1 MKVTHLDVFPVGAGW
16 RTWVFVRV
24 GTDDGIVGWGE
35 ATMVFGDSAVLG
47 AIEDLREFVIGIDP
61 LRIEDFWST
70 RFYRTI
76 FHGPAFY
83 SALAGIEHA
92 LWDILG
98 KSLNVPVYRL
108 LGGAQRTRIRLYANT
123 WFLGVRTPDEYARRA
138 RAVVD
143 VGWDALK
150 FDPLPGSLMA
160 ASREELRSATDKVR
174 AVREAVGPDVDIL
187 IECHGRLSPES
198 AIRLAGALEEF
209 RPFWIEEPVP
219 AHNALAMRKVKEH
232 TTIPVATGERLS
244 TRWGFR
250 EVLAIGAVDIIQ
262 PDMTQVGGLL
272 EARRVAALA
281 AMYGVTVAPHC
292 PRGPIATAV
301 GLQLAA
307 TTPNFLILEYP
318 TDIGRVD
325 WRQDLVVEP
334 EKIDRGH
341 MTLPTAPGLGVE
353 LVERELRKHVAE
365 TFIREIPGYFEPEF
379 TIV

>member
-1 MKVTHLDVFPVGAGW
+1 VKVTHLDVFPVGAGW